1 MRVFGPPNST
11 YAVNLTYD
19 RHTDQHII
27 SRDSIE
33 HPSVGLASLAQISLT
48 RRMVPITGRASSFLE
63 KKKILLKKFI
73 PFFALLS
80 SSVSRV
86 NLSCVAA
93 TIFSRCFSF
102 YHGKLE
108 LFASNPPYLDT
119 GTRYT
124 NTGTR
129 YTDTGMRY
137 TDTGTRY
144 TDTGCF
150 SPTHF
155 HHLTSIFWEWPGTDS
170 RCLLLVT
177 TFSSSS
183 CSFIVLFALSFSRLI
198 LSLSLLC
205 SSVTEALF
213 ALSSSFLKVDSRW
226 TCSVTYSQRSVT

>member
-48 RRMVPITGRASSFLE
+48 RRMVPITGQASSFLE

-93 TIFSRCFSF
+93 TIFSSCFSF

-129 YTDTGMRY
+129 YTDTG
-137 TDTGTRY
+137 
-144 TDTGCF
+144 CF

-170 RCLLLVT
+170 CCLLLVT

-213 ALSSSFLKVDSRW
+213 ALSSSFLKVDSR
-226 TCSVTYSQRSVT
+226 